1 MKAAGIIAA
10 LAMTSLLFWQAVDLV
25 VPAICHRT
33 SARAAE
39 ICLDQSSI
47 QSFPVEETVTPVTNE
62 TEAPPAYVPN
72 DSYFD
77 KQWAFQKIQA
87 REVTSSSPNVL
98 VAILDTGID
107 QQHEDLVGQ
116 VIDGINLADSPTTSD
131 ILGHGT
137 HVSGII
143 AATPD
148 NGIGV
153 AGVASNC
160 RLLNVKVADD
170 SGMVWPSTVAEGI
183 VWAVDN
189 GARIINMSLLVP
201 TPLSTLEEAVDYA
214 WSNGVVLIAAAGN
227 EGSSIPVYPA
237 CYPEVI
243 AVAAVDA
250 DGRLWTKS
258 NSGDWVDA
266 YAPGVEIFSTLPCN
280 DYGYRSGTSMAAAHV
295 TSVAALTFGA
305 VTDVNGDGLVNDEV
319 TAKLKTVFH
328 SPESRLTPNAKF

>member
-250 DGRLWTKS
+250 DGGLWTKS

-319 TAKLKTVFH
+319 TARLKTVFH